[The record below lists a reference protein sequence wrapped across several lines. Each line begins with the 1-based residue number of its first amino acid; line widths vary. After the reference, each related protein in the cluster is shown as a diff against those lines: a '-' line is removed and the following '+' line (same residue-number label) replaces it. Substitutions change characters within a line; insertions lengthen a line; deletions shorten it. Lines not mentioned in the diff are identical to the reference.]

1 MHTFVL
7 ISVQLKLCLHDHSL
21 EKQEDIRKSQLLIFY
36 VQKNIDNS
44 DVLCRDMMMSVGT
57 LKRLPPSPPK
67 RQSECVT
74 VVADLHC
81 PSPPAPAPSMPPTTN
96 WSGLHTN
103 GSDAS
108 FKVDI
113 VIFIV

>member
-1 MHTFVL
+1 
-7 ISVQLKLCLHDHSL
+7 
-21 EKQEDIRKSQLLIFY
+21 
-36 VQKNIDNS
+36 
-44 DVLCRDMMMSVGT
+44 MMMSVGT

-108 FKVDI
+108 FKVGLDI
-113 VIFIV
+113 IIFIVQIIISTNKELYFYEVLTKYYKQFTQ

>member
-1 MHTFVL
+1 MY
-7 ISVQLKLCLHDHSL
+7 KN
-21 EKQEDIRKSQLLIFY
+21 
-36 VQKNIDNS
+36 NIDNS

-113 VIFIV
+113 VIFTV

>member
-1 MHTFVL
+1 
-7 ISVQLKLCLHDHSL
+7 
-21 EKQEDIRKSQLLIFY
+21 
-36 VQKNIDNS
+36 
-44 DVLCRDMMMSVGT
+44 MMMSVGT

-113 VIFIV
+113 VIFIEQIIISMNKELYFYEVLNKYYKRFTQ